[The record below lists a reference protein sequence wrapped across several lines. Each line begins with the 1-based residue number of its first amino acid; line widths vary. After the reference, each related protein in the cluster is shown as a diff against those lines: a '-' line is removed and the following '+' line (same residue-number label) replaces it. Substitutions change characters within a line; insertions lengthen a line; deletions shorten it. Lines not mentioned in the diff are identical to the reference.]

1 MCQRFVVVR
10 IAHQLMNAPRASAQG
25 ALSPLDVEAVRR
37 DFPALHQQ
45 VNDRPLVYLDSGA
58 SSQKPEQ
65 VIEALN
71 NYERHDHSNV
81 HRGVHTL
88 SQRATEAY
96 EASRTKVQQF
106 INAGSVKEVV
116 FTRGTT
122 EAINLVAQSYG
133 RANLRSDDEVL
144 ITEMEHH
151 ANIVPWQLLC
161 EQTGAKLKVVPFD
174 DTGVL
179 EMSRLKDQLTEKTR
193 IVAVTHVSNAL
204 GTVNPVG
211 QIIQL
216 AHDAGA
222 VVLVDGAQAIPHGP
236 VDVTALEC
244 DFYTFSGHKVYGP
257 TGIGVLYG
265 REFLLEAMPP
275 WQGGGDMIK
284 TVSFDETTYNDLPYK
299 FEAGTPHIA
308 GAIGLGAAVDYV
320 AALGPDR
327 IAVHE
332 QQLINYATGRA
343 NAEKD
348 MQIFGQAPDKAGIL
362 SFVLD
367 GIHPHDIGTILDHEG
382 VAIRTGHH
390 CAMPVMTHY
399 GVSATARAS
408 FGPYNTIDEIDVL
421 FRAMEKVRE
430 MFRQ

>member
-1 MCQRFVVVR
+1 
-10 IAHQLMNAPRASAQG
+10 MNAPQASTQSAPP
-25 ALSPLDVEAVRR
+25 PLDVEAVRQ

-45 VNDRPLVYLDSGA
+45 VNDRPLVYLDRGA

-88 SQRATEAY
+88 SQRATDAY
-96 EASRTKVQQF
+96 EGSRAKVQKF

-133 RANLRSDDEVL
+133 RTNLQSGDEIL

-179 EMSRLKDQLTEKTR
+179 EMSRFKDQLTEKTR
-193 IVAVTHVSNAL
+193 IVAVTHVSNTL
-204 GTVNPVG
+204 GTVNPVR

-216 AHDAGA
+216 AHDTGA

-244 DFYTFSGHKVYGP
+244 DFYAFSGHKVYGP

-265 REFLLEAMPP
+265 RESLLEAMPP

-284 TVSFDETTYNDLPYK
+284 TVGFDKTTYNDLPYK

-320 AALGPDR
+320 TALGPDR
-327 IAVHE
+327 IAAHE
-332 QQLINYATGRA
+332 HQLINYATERA
-343 NAEKD
+343 SAERD
-348 MQIFGQAPDKAGIL
+348 MQVFGQAPDKAGIL
-362 SFVLD
+362 SFALD

-408 FGPYNTIDEIDVL
+408 FGPYNTVHEIDVL
-421 FRAMEKVRE
+421 FRAMDKVRE